1 MRRCGTSKLREC
13 LRHPRHE
20 ERNEFQINV
29 PGRRHQAANCQKR
42 GRRCVA
48 VFQAALRQAKRLSVN
63 RRYTVSGIMPNVRFG
78 SLADMARIQRDVR
91 FYKADIVGALMSKR
105 STL

>member
-1 MRRCGTSKLREC
+1 M
-13 LRHPRHE
+13 
-20 ERNEFQINV
+20 

-63 RRYTVSGIMPNVRFG
+63 QRYTVSGIMPNVRFG
-78 SLADMARIQRDVR
+78 SKADMTQAWRDVR
-91 FYKADIVGALMSKR
+91 YCTESRHQTAIAESARGKGENGAATTWNRETNASRL
-105 STL
+105 

>member
-1 MRRCGTSKLREC
+1 
-13 LRHPRHE
+13 
-20 ERNEFQINV
+20 
-29 PGRRHQAANCQKR
+29 
-42 GRRCVA
+42 
-48 VFQAALRQAKRLSVN
+48 
-63 RRYTVSGIMPNVRFG
+63 MPNVRFG